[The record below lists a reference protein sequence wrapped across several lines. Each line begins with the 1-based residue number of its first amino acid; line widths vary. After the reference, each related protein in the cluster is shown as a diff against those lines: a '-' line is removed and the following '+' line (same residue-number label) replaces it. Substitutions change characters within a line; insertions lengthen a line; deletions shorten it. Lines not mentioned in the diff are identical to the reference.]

1 MIVLS
6 VGYLCLIFLRS
17 FWIHIL
23 FLSNDW
29 PTDFV
34 VVRVL
39 DSLYSSE
46 EEKNYAKMQKLI
58 QIVIQMGRE
67 KKGSFFLL
75 QPFRRE
81 IWVCVFVW

>member
-6 VGYLCLIFLRS
+6 VGYLLRLIFLRS
-17 FWIHIL
+17 LWIHIL
-23 FLSNDW
+23 FLSNNW
-29 PTDFV
+29 PTDF

-67 KKGSFFLL
+67 KKGIFFYCNRSVEK
-75 QPFRRE
+75 FGC
-81 IWVCVFVW
+81 VCV